1 VNQAVPGSPGN
12 PDIPAGPGIPE
23 RPGGRPRYGTV
34 FGAIA
39 GLLTA
44 AVALG
49 VGQLVSGLGARQGSP
64 AVAVGQ
70 AAIDLAPPPVK
81 DFAISAFGS
90 NDKTALVIGILV
102 LLAVFAAV
110 IGVAAMRRLSYGYA
124 GLVIFA
130 AVGMAAALTR
140 PDATFAYAVPTIVG
154 AAVGAFT
161 LNRLIHAAVAATGP
175 PRYPARA
182 APPPGAAQTDRYAGF
197 DALPSSPGPGSGPAT
212 GPASTTPITPPPPPP
227 ARPGSAG
234 PGGSPEVPAGPS
246 PEPATSGAGPHGT
259 PERPDA
265 GPVPGRRSVPDTWTY
280 RPPAGRS
287 RRHFLLVSGAA
298 AGGAAVAAF
307 AGRELNAR
315 QSVTQAR
322 ATLRLPAPAEPAPPL
337 PAGTDLH
344 IPGLSSFITPN
355 STFYR
360 VDTAIV
366 LPEVDPQKWQLHIH
380 GMVDREI
387 TISFAEL
394 LRKPLIEHYVTLT
407 CVSNPVSGPYIGNAR
422 WLGASLASIIREAR
436 PQAGATQLLCTS
448 VDGFTSGTPL
458 QAVLDGP
465 DALLAIAMN
474 GTALPVEHGFPARMV
489 VPGLYGYVS
498 ATKWVTDINVT
509 TFGAQGAY
517 WTQRGWSQQAPIK
530 TESRI
535 DVPLSGGTIGPGR
548 TAVAGV
554 AWAQHK
560 GIDAVEVRVDQGPW
574 HEATLAAV
582 PGIDTWRQWVWYWDA
597 TPGNHVIEARATDDT
612 GYTQTA
618 AQAPPPPNGAT
629 GYPSST
635 AAVRS

>member
-1 VNQAVPGSPGN
+1 
-12 PDIPAGPGIPE
+12 
-23 RPGGRPRYGTV
+23 
-34 FGAIA
+34 
-39 GLLTA
+39 
-44 AVALG
+44 

-64 AVAVGQ
+64 AVAVGE

-130 AVGMAAALTR
+130 AIGMAAALTR

-161 LNRLIHAAVAATGP
+161 LNRLIHAAVAAAGP
-175 PRYPARA
+175 PRYQVRA
-182 APPPGAAQTDRYAGF
+182 APRPGAAPTDRYAGF
-197 DALPSSPGPGSGPAT
+197 DALPSSPGPGSGPAS
-212 GPASTTPITPPPPPP
+212 GPASTTPITPPPPTP

-234 PGGSPEVPAGPS
+234 PGSSPEVPAGPS
-246 PEPATSGAGPHGT
+246 PEPATSGAGPHGS
-259 PERPDA
+259 PERRDD
-265 GPVPGRRSVPDTWTY
+265 GTTSGRAAAPDTWTY
-280 RPPAGRS
+280 HPPADRS

-322 ATLRLPAPAEPAPPL
+322 AALRLPAPAEPAPPL

-344 IPGLSSFITPN
+344 IPGLSSFITPS

-407 CVSNPVSGPYIGNAR
+407 CVSNPVAGPYIGNAK

-474 GTALPVEHGFPARMV
+474 GAALPVEHGFPARMV

-509 TFGAQGAY
+509 TYAAQTSY
-517 WTQRGWSQQAPIK
+517 WSQRGWSQQAPIK

-535 DVPLSGGTIGPGR
+535 DVPLSGATINPGR

-618 AQAPPPPNGAT
+618 VQAPPPPNGAT
-629 GYPSST
+629 GYPSINAT
-635 AAVRS
+635 VRA

>member
-1 VNQAVPGSPGN
+1 M
-12 PDIPAGPGIPE
+12 
-23 RPGGRPRYGTV
+23 
-34 FGAIA
+34 
-39 GLLTA
+39 
-44 AVALG
+44 
-49 VGQLVSGLGARQGSP
+49 GQLVSGLGARQGSP
-64 AVAVGQ
+64 AAAVGE

-130 AVGMAAALTR
+130 AIGMAAALTR
-140 PDATFAYAVPTIVG
+140 PDATSAYAVPTIIG

-182 APPPGAAQTDRYAGF
+182 APRPGAALTDRYAGF
-197 DALPSSPGPGSGPAT
+197 DALPSSPDAGSGPAG
-212 GPASTTPITPPPPPP
+212 GPASSTPIAPPPPKPT
-227 ARPGSAG
+227 RPESAG
-234 PGGSPEVPAGPS
+234 PGSSPGVPAAPS
-246 PEPATSGAGPHGT
+246 PEPTTSGAGPHGS
-259 PERPDA
+259 PARRDA
-265 GPVPGRRSVPDTWTY
+265 DPLSGRAAAPDTWTY
-280 RPPAGRS
+280 RPPADRS

-322 ATLRLPAPAEPAPPL
+322 AALRFPAPAEPAPPL

-366 LPEVDPQKWQLHIH
+366 LPEVDPQKWQLRIH

-407 CVSNPVSGPYIGNAR
+407 CVSNPVAGPYVGNAK

-509 TFGAQGAY
+509 TYAAQTSY
-517 WTQRGWSQQAPIK
+517 WAQRGWSQQAPIK

-535 DVPLSGGTIGPGR
+535 DVPLSGTTINPGR

-629 GYPSST
+629 GYPSIT
-635 AAVRS
+635 ATVRS

>member
-1 VNQAVPGSPGN
+1 
-12 PDIPAGPGIPE
+12 
-23 RPGGRPRYGTV
+23 
-34 FGAIA
+34 
-39 GLLTA
+39 
-44 AVALG
+44 
-49 VGQLVSGLGARQGSP
+49 
-64 AVAVGQ
+64 
-70 AAIDLAPPPVK
+70 VK

-130 AVGMAAALTR
+130 AIGTAAALTR

-182 APPPGAAQTDRYAGF
+182 APRPGAALTDRYAGF
-197 DALPSSPGPGSGPAT
+197 DALPSSPGPGSGPAD
-212 GPASTTPITPPPPPP
+212 GPASTTPIAPPPPTP
-227 ARPGSAG
+227 AEPGSAG
-234 PGGSPEVPAGPS
+234 PGSSPEVPGGPS
-246 PEPATSGAGPHGT
+246 PEAATPGAGPHGS
-259 PERPDA
+259 PERRDA
-265 GPVPGRRSVPDTWTY
+265 GPVSGRAAAPDTWTY
-280 RPPAGRS
+280 RPPADRS

-322 ATLRLPAPAEPAPPL
+322 AALRLPAPAEPAPPL

-380 GMVDREI
+380 GMVDREV

-407 CVSNPVSGPYIGNAR
+407 CVSNPVAGPYIGNAK

-465 DALLAIAMN
+465 DALLAVAMN

-509 TFGAQGAY
+509 TYATQTSY
-517 WTQRGWSQQAPIK
+517 WAQRGWSQQAPIK

-535 DVPLSGGTIGPGR
+535 DVPLSGATINPGR

-582 PGIDTWRQWVWYWDA
+582 PGIDTWRQWV
-597 TPGNHVIEARATDDT
+597 
-612 GYTQTA
+612 
-618 AQAPPPPNGAT
+618 
-629 GYPSST
+629 
-635 AAVRS
+635 

>member
-1 VNQAVPGSPGN
+1 
-12 PDIPAGPGIPE
+12 
-23 RPGGRPRYGTV
+23 
-34 FGAIA
+34 
-39 GLLTA
+39 
-44 AVALG
+44 
-49 VGQLVSGLGARQGSP
+49 
-64 AVAVGQ
+64 
-70 AAIDLAPPPVK
+70 VK

-110 IGVAAMRRLSYGYA
+110 IGVAAMRRLWYGYA

-130 AVGMAAALTR
+130 AIGTAAALTR

-182 APPPGAAQTDRYAGF
+182 APRPGAALTDRYAGF
-197 DALPSSPGPGSGPAT
+197 DALPSSPGPGSGPAD
-212 GPASTTPITPPPPPP
+212 GPASTTPIAPPPPTP
-227 ARPGSAG
+227 AEPGSAG
-234 PGGSPEVPAGPS
+234 PGSSPEVPGGPS
-246 PEPATSGAGPHGT
+246 PEAATPGAGPHGS
-259 PERPDA
+259 PERRDA
-265 GPVPGRRSVPDTWTY
+265 GPVSGRAAAPDTWTY
-280 RPPAGRS
+280 RPPADRS

-322 ATLRLPAPAEPAPPL
+322 AALRLPAPAEPAPPL

-380 GMVDREI
+380 GMVDREV

-407 CVSNPVSGPYIGNAR
+407 CVSNPVAGPYIGNAK

-465 DALLAIAMN
+465 DALLAVAMN

-509 TFGAQGAY
+509 TYAAQTSY
-517 WTQRGWSQQAPIK
+517 WAQRGWSQQAPIK

-535 DVPLSGGTIGPGR
+535 DVPLSGATINPGR

-618 AQAPPPPNGAT
+618 VQAPPPPNGAT
-629 GYPSST
+629 GYPSIT
-635 AAVRS
+635 ATVRS

>member
-1 VNQAVPGSPGN
+1 
-12 PDIPAGPGIPE
+12 
-23 RPGGRPRYGTV
+23 
-34 FGAIA
+34 
-39 GLLTA
+39 
-44 AVALG
+44 

-64 AVAVGQ
+64 AVAVGE

-130 AVGMAAALTR
+130 AIGMAAALTR

-161 LNRLIHAAVAATGP
+161 LNRLIHAAVAAAGP
-175 PRYPARA
+175 PRYQVRA
-182 APPPGAAQTDRYAGF
+182 APRPGAAPTDRYAGF
-197 DALPSSPGPGSGPAT
+197 DALPSSPGPGSGPAS
-212 GPASTTPITPPPPPP
+212 GPASTTPITPPPPTP

-234 PGGSPEVPAGPS
+234 PGSSPEVPAGPS
-246 PEPATSGAGPHGT
+246 PEPATSGAGPHGS
-259 PERPDA
+259 PERRDD
-265 GPVPGRRSVPDTWTY
+265 GTTSGRAAAPDTWTY
-280 RPPAGRS
+280 HPPADRS

-298 AGGAAVAAF
+298 AGGAAIAAF

-322 ATLRLPAPAEPAPPL
+322 AALRLPAPAEPAPPL

-344 IPGLSSFITPN
+344 IPGLSSFITPS

-407 CVSNPVSGPYIGNAR
+407 CVSNPVAGPYIGNAK

-474 GTALPVEHGFPARMV
+474 GAALPVEHGFPARMV

-509 TFGAQGAY
+509 TYAAQTSY
-517 WTQRGWSQQAPIK
+517 WSQRGWSQQAPIK

-535 DVPLSGGTIGPGR
+535 DVPLSGATINPGR

-618 AQAPPPPNGAT
+618 VQAPPPPNGAT
-629 GYPSST
+629 GYPSINAT
-635 AAVRS
+635 VRA

>member
-1 VNQAVPGSPGN
+1 M
-12 PDIPAGPGIPE
+12 
-23 RPGGRPRYGTV
+23 

-49 VGQLVSGLGARQGSP
+49 VGQLVSGLSARQGSP

-124 GLVIFA
+124 GLVIFT
-130 AVGMAAALTR
+130 VIGMAAALTR

-175 PRYPARA
+175 PRYPARVA
-182 APPPGAAQTDRYAGF
+182 RRPGAAPTDRYAGF
-197 DALPSSPGPGSGPAT
+197 DALPSSPGPGSGPAS
-212 GPASTTPITPPPPPP
+212 GPASTMPITPP

-234 PGGSPEVPAGPS
+234 PGGSPEAPAGPPPEATAGPSPEATAGPSAEAPASPSPEAPAGPS
-246 PEPATSGAGPHGT
+246 PEPATSGAGPHGS

-265 GPVPGRRSVPDTWTY
+265 GPVPGRRAAPDTWTY
-280 RPPAGRS
+280 HPPADRS

-322 ATLRLPAPAEPAPPL
+322 ATLRLPAAAEPAPPL

-366 LPEVDPQKWQLHIH
+366 LPEVDP
-380 GMVDREI
+380 
-387 TISFAEL
+387 
-394 LRKPLIEHYVTLT
+394 
-407 CVSNPVSGPYIGNAR
+407 
-422 WLGASLASIIREAR
+422 
-436 PQAGATQLLCTS
+436 
-448 VDGFTSGTPL
+448 
-458 QAVLDGP
+458 
-465 DALLAIAMN
+465 
-474 GTALPVEHGFPARMV
+474 
-489 VPGLYGYVS
+489 
-498 ATKWVTDINVT
+498 
-509 TFGAQGAY
+509 
-517 WTQRGWSQQAPIK
+517 
-530 TESRI
+530 
-535 DVPLSGGTIGPGR
+535 
-548 TAVAGV
+548 
-554 AWAQHK
+554 
-560 GIDAVEVRVDQGPW
+560 
-574 HEATLAAV
+574 
-582 PGIDTWRQWVWYWDA
+582 
-597 TPGNHVIEARATDDT
+597 
-612 GYTQTA
+612 
-618 AQAPPPPNGAT
+618 
-629 GYPSST
+629 
-635 AAVRS
+635 